1 VLQPSHRS
9 SRHSGRR
16 TGSSSAS
23 RRERLYKAFF
33 ENRAPRRTG
42 GRSVGPQD
50 WLLIPA
56 LSCVLITLIMATDLP
71 LPFGLDLPEPVWPV
85 ALAFAW
91 PLIRPSYLAPLL
103 LAGLGLLLDY
113 FWGAPLGFYVI
124 CLMAV
129 HAATLVIRSYIVG
142 QDAWVVTGAYLLAA
156 LLFFTLATIL
166 STLDSGVV
174 PRLISVFEQ
183 FLATAVLVIPVHI
196 LLDRFLNSDVR
207 FN

>member
-9 SRHSGRR
+9 SRSSGRR
-16 TGSSSAS
+16 STSSSAS
-23 RRERLYKAFF
+23 RRERLYKAVF
-33 ENRAPRRTG
+33 EKRTPRRAG
-42 GRSVGPQD
+42 GRSVGLQD

-56 LSCVLITLIMATDLP
+56 LVCVLATLIMATDLP
-71 LPFGLDLPEPVWPV
+71 LPFGLDLPEPAWPV

-129 HAATLVIRSYIVG
+129 HAVTLLIRSYIVG
-142 QDAWVVTGAYLLAA
+142 QDAWVVTGAYWLAV
-156 LLFFTLATIL
+156 LLFFTLGTVLAV
-166 STLDSGVV
+166 LDSGVV

-183 FLATAVLVIPVHI
+183 FLATAVLVIPVHM
-196 LLDRFLNSDVR
+196 LLERFLNSDVR